1 MVGVLPHGRYR
12 TSGIILKQVQTY
24 LTNWRQMDS
33 PTGTRLEILELLLR
47 QELSSQSMAERL
59 KVSPAAIR
67 QHLSTLEALGL
78 VERRKLITQP
88 SRPTYLYRVSPQ
100 GMRVFPK
107 RYDLLLTEM
116 LEVLAERTGPD
127 GTGALVEAAA
137 RRVADRAGGQL
148 IRGSDAERWRR
159 LLEWIEAEFSW
170 QATVEEGPGEVRQIT
185 IHQCPFQDLSKTQPD
200 VCGVFFGALIR
211 QACPRATV
219 EHAPA
224 PAEPACCAF
233 VVKPAKATA

>member
-1 MVGVLPHGRYR
+1 
-12 TSGIILKQVQTY
+12 
-24 LTNWRQMDS
+24 MDS

-219 EHAPA
+219 EHVPA

>member
-1 MVGVLPHGRYR
+1 
-12 TSGIILKQVQTY
+12 
-24 LTNWRQMDS
+24 MDS

-47 QELSSQSMAERL
+47 QELSSQSLAERL

-78 VERRKLITQP
+78 VERRKVITQP

-116 LEVLAERTGPD
+116 LEILAEQTGPE
-127 GTGALVEAAA
+127 GTGALVEQAAK
-137 RRVADRAGGQL
+137 RVADRAGGQL
-148 IRGSDAERWRR
+148 LRGSDAERWRR
-159 LLEWIEAEFSW
+159 LLEWIESEFSW
-170 QATVEEGPGEVRQIT
+170 QATVDEGPGEIRQIT

-211 QACPRATV
+211 EACPRATV

-233 VVKPAKATA
+233 VVKPAKASA

>member
-1 MVGVLPHGRYR
+1 
-12 TSGIILKQVQTY
+12 
-24 LTNWRQMDS
+24 MDS

-211 QACPRATV
+211 QACPRTTV

-233 VVKPAKATA
+233 VVKPAKTTA

>member
-1 MVGVLPHGRYR
+1 
-12 TSGIILKQVQTY
+12 
-24 LTNWRQMDS
+24 MDS

-211 QACPRATV
+211 EACPRATV

>member
-1 MVGVLPHGRYR
+1 
-12 TSGIILKQVQTY
+12 
-24 LTNWRQMDS
+24 MDS

-47 QELSSQSMAERL
+47 QELSSQSLAERL

-78 VERRKLITQP
+78 VERRKVVTQP

-107 RYDLLLTEM
+107 RYDLLLSDM
-116 LEVLAERTGPD
+116 LEILAERSGPE
-127 GTGALVEAAA
+127 GTSALVEAAA
-137 RRVADRAGGQL
+137 KRVADRAGGHL
-148 IRGSDAERWRR
+148 LRGSDAERWGR
-159 LLEWIEAEFSW
+159 LLEWIETEFSW
-170 QATVEEGPGEVRQIT
+170 QAAVDEGPGEVRRIT
-185 IHQCPFQDLSKTQPD
+185 IHQCPFQDLSRTQPD

-211 QACPRATV
+211 EACPQATV

-224 PAEPACCAF
+224 PYEPACCAF
-233 VVKPAKATA
+233 MVKPAKARA

>member
-1 MVGVLPHGRYR
+1 
-12 TSGIILKQVQTY
+12 
-24 LTNWRQMDS
+24 MDS

-116 LEVLAERTGPD
+116 LEVLADRTGPA

>member
-1 MVGVLPHGRYR
+1 
-12 TSGIILKQVQTY
+12 
-24 LTNWRQMDS
+24 MDS

>member
-1 MVGVLPHGRYR
+1 MA
-12 TSGIILKQVQTY
+12 
-24 LTNWRQMDS
+24 S

-47 QELSSQSMAERL
+47 QELSSQSLAERL

-78 VERRKLITQP
+78 VERRKVVTQP

-107 RYDLLLTEM
+107 RYDLLLSEM
-116 LEVLAERTGPD
+116 LEILAERSGPE
-127 GTGALVEAAA
+127 GTSALVEAAA
-137 RRVADRAGGQL
+137 KRVADRAGGHL
-148 IRGSDAERWRR
+148 LRGSDAERWGR
-159 LLEWIEAEFSW
+159 LLEWIETEFSW
-170 QATVEEGPGEVRQIT
+170 QAAVDEGPGEVRRIT
-185 IHQCPFQDLSKTQPD
+185 IHQCPFQDLSRTQPD

-211 QACPRATV
+211 EACPQATV

-224 PAEPACCAF
+224 PSEPACCAF
-233 VVKPAKATA
+233 VVKPAKARA

>member
-1 MVGVLPHGRYR
+1 
-12 TSGIILKQVQTY
+12 
-24 LTNWRQMDS
+24 
-33 PTGTRLEILELLLR
+33 
-47 QELSSQSMAERL
+47 
-59 KVSPAAIR
+59 
-67 QHLSTLEALGL
+67 
-78 VERRKLITQP
+78 
-88 SRPTYLYRVSPQ
+88 
-100 GMRVFPK
+100 MRVFPK

-116 LEVLAERTGPD
+116 LEILAEQTGPD
-127 GTGALVEAAA
+127 QTGALVEAAA

-159 LLEWIEAEFSW
+159 LLEWIETEFSW